1 MDAIEPFDYSEL
13 KPFSTAYMPG
23 FLAERYDV
31 DVEECEKRAR
41 LRAANTTEQ
50 IVAGTVQGYSTAT
63 PAGRN
68 VVMRRSAVKYM
79 MLPVW
84 FMTYKYNDKMY
95 EFAIN
100 GQTGKLAGTPPLD
113 KSRLK
118 RFSAVIG
125 AAVALAALLFSGG
138 IFG

>member
-50 IVAGTVQGYSTAT
+50 IVASTVQGYTSAT
-63 PAGRN
+63 PAGKN

-84 FMTYKYNDKMY
+84 LLSTRWNGQSFL
-95 EFAIN
+95 FAMN
-100 GQTGKLAGTPPLD
+100 GQTGKLIGDLPVSKARYWGWFGAIAGPL
-113 KSRLK
+113 
-118 RFSAVIG
+118 
-125 AAVALAALLFSGG
+125 AAVLLGLLFLL
-138 IFG
+138 